1 MRRFSVL
8 PFCVLDA
15 LFCPSRTLFNC
26 QDRTSVDDH
35 AIMACLTWN
44 IREPS
49 SFVFIDVCVDSNER
63 SESIWNKC
71 LSMTTI
77 LVDRP
82 ASSSYSS
89 RSIKLFS
96 FGCTLAVVLLTFQ
109 YEHKLRLFN
118 SPSLMLTLP
127 ALSLIS
133 ICGFGAG
140 KKPISLPKCLSL
152 SSPFIAS
159 ALVGLLY
166 PMILSTMNQASIL
179 DYQSQTIR
187 KSQVCKSIVIFM
199 GINHLCAVRSLESS
213 HGDEIDIRAYFFSF
227 LIRKFHFVVICI
239 LPWPWPSS
247 ASRFGGGSIEV

>member
-1 MRRFSVL
+1 M
-8 PFCVLDA
+8 
-15 LFCPSRTLFNC
+15 
-26 QDRTSVDDH
+26 TS
-35 AIMACLTWN
+35 M
-44 IREPS
+44 
-49 SFVFIDVCVDSNER
+49 
-63 SESIWNKC
+63 
-71 LSMTTI
+71 
-77 LVDRP
+77 LVERP

-118 SPSLMLTLP
+118 SPRLMLTLP

-140 KKPISLPKCLSL
+140 KTSISLPKCLPL
-152 SSPFIAS
+152 SPLIAS

-166 PMILSTMNQASIL
+166 PMILSTMNQPSIL

-199 GINHLCAVRSLESS
+199 GINHLCAVSGLEAI
-213 HGDEIDIRAYFFSF
+213 H
-227 LIRKFHFVVICI
+227 
-239 LPWPWPSS
+239 
-247 ASRFGGGSIEV
+247 